1 MTPLHDGERT
11 KIDMSEE
18 KRQDHIYG
26 ITQGEIVPLTE
37 VKDPIFSEGMM
48 GKGIAMRPSVG
59 EVYAPFDG
67 SIVSVFPTKHA
78 ITLKS
83 EHGCEVL
90 IHVGIDTVNLNGQL
104 LEPLASEGK
113 TVKAGDII
121 MRFELEQIKARG
133 YDTVIPVVILNSPDY
148 EAIETTS
155 EENGNKETLLISMV
169 KDQKSVATTIH
180 EQKEFALEHAI
191 ISTLGGKENISSIGH
206 CATRLRVNLKDEK
219 LVDQK
224 KLESISGVLG
234 VVKSMGGIQIVIGNT
249 VNQVYANI
257 QKLYNIENSAADN
270 QEKISIPNQILNVLS
285 DILSPAVP
293 LIMASGFISA
303 ILVIMTRMGMDQKS
317 STYIILNAAAN
328 VVFYFLPVVLAYTA
342 SKRFKCNPI
351 YALFIGGL
359 LLHPDILGFAQKGGT
374 IDLFKLPVTAVDY
387 SSSLLP
393 IILSVWIL
401 SHVEKLADKYVPDA
415 AKYVFK
421 PFAIVVIML
430 PIVLCITGPA
440 GFLLGKA
447 VGSLLTLIYTHASWL
462 AILIVASLAP
472 FLVMTGMHIALT
484 PIIILSNFENL
495 GYDNM
500 LLIAFI
506 GMNFSQFAVALAVM
520 LKTKKSNLKQLA
532 ASCAL
537 TAFLSGITE
546 PTLYGISV
554 KLKKPFYATFI
565 GCIAN
570 GIFCAIANVKIFSF
584 APPSFFTLPIF
595 MNPDGTNTNFILALC
610 TIGITIVV
618 TFAATWI
625 LGFDDSV
632 FETEG

>member
-1 MTPLHDGERT
+1 
-11 KIDMSEE
+11 MSEQQ
-18 KRQDHIYG
+18 RQDQIYG
-26 ITQGEIVPLTE
+26 ITQGEIVPLNK
-37 VKDPIFSEGMM
+37 VKDPIFSEEMM
-48 GKGIAMRPSVG
+48 GKGIAMKPSLG

-67 SIVSVFPTKHA
+67 YVVSVFPTKHA

-83 EHGCEVL
+83 EQGCEVL
-90 IHVGIDTVNLNGQL
+90 IHVGIDTVNLNGEL
-104 LEPLASEGK
+104 LEPLVSENDKVK
-113 TVKAGDII
+113 TGEII
-121 MRFELEQIKARG
+121 MRFDLEQIKARG
-133 YDTVIPVVILNSPDY
+133 YDTVIPVVILNTPDY
-148 EAIETTS
+148 ETIQSTNEKTGDKTTS
-155 EENGNKETLLISMV
+155 LLSMEKAEELLP
-169 KDQKSVATTIH
+169 KKTDTQP
-180 EQKEFALEHAI
+180 EYALEQAI

-206 CATRLRVNLKDEK
+206 CATRLRVNLKDEAAVDEQK
-219 LVDQK
+219 LGN
-224 KLESISGVLG
+224 ISGVLG
-234 VVKSMGGIQIVIGNT
+234 IVKSMGGIQIVIGNT

-257 QKLYNIENSAADN
+257 QKLYNIENSIDDN
-270 QEKISIPNQILNVLS
+270 QEKISIPNRILNVLS

-303 ILVIMTRMGMDQKS
+303 ILVILTRLGMDQES

-342 SKRFKCNPI
+342 SKRFKCNTI

-359 LLHPDILGFAQKGGT
+359 LLHPNILGFAQKGGSV
-374 IDLFKLPVTAVDY
+374 DLFHLPVTAVDY

-401 SHVEKLADKYVPDA
+401 SYVEKLADRYVPNA

-421 PFAIVVIML
+421 PFVIVVIML
-430 PIVLCITGPA
+430 PIVLCLTGPA

-462 AILIVASLAP
+462 AILLVASLAP

-484 PIIILSNFENL
+484 PIIILTNFENL

-520 LKTKKSNLKQLA
+520 FKTKKSNLKQLA

-554 KLKKPFYATFI
+554 KLKKPLYATFI

-570 GIFCAIANVKIFSF
+570 GIFCSIANVKIFSF

-618 TFAATWI
+618 TFIATWI

-632 FETEG
+632 FETES

>member
-1 MTPLHDGERT
+1 
-11 KIDMSEE
+11 MSEQQ
-18 KRQDHIYG
+18 RQDQIYG
-26 ITQGEIVPLTE
+26 ITQGEIVPLNK
-37 VKDPIFSEGMM
+37 VKDPIFSEEMM
-48 GKGIAMRPSVG
+48 GKGIAMKPSLG

-67 SIVSVFPTKHA
+67 YVVSVFPTKHA

-83 EHGCEVL
+83 EQGCEVL
-90 IHVGIDTVNLNGQL
+90 IHVGIDTVNLNGEL
-104 LEPLASEGK
+104 LEPLVSENDKVK
-113 TVKAGDII
+113 TGEII
-121 MRFELEQIKARG
+121 MRFDLEQIKARG
-133 YDTVIPVVILNSPDY
+133 YDTVIPVVILNTPDY
-148 EAIETTS
+148 ETIQSTNEKTGDKTTS
-155 EENGNKETLLISMV
+155 LLSMEKAEELLP
-169 KDQKSVATTIH
+169 KKTDTQP
-180 EQKEFALEHAI
+180 EYALEQAI

-206 CATRLRVNLKDEK
+206 CATRLRVNLKDEATVDGQK
-219 LVDQK
+219 LGN
-224 KLESISGVLG
+224 ISGVLG
-234 VVKSMGGIQIVIGNT
+234 IVKSMGGIQIVIGNN

-257 QKLYNIENSAADN
+257 QKLYNIENSIDDN
-270 QEKISIPNQILNVLS
+270 QEKISIPNRILNVLS

-303 ILVIMTRMGMDQKS
+303 ILVILTRLGMDQES

-342 SKRFKCNPI
+342 SKRFKCNTI

-359 LLHPDILGFAQKGGT
+359 LLHPNILGFAQKGGSV
-374 IDLFKLPVTAVDY
+374 DLFHLPVTAVDY

-401 SHVEKLADKYVPDA
+401 SYVEKLADRYVPNA

-421 PFAIVVIML
+421 PFVIVVIML
-430 PIVLCITGPA
+430 PIVLCLTGPA

-462 AILIVASLAP
+462 AILLVASLAP

-506 GMNFSQFAVALAVM
+506 GMNFSQFAVVLAVM
-520 LKTKKSNLKQLA
+520 FKTKKSSLKQLA

-618 TFAATWI
+618 TFIATWI

-632 FETEG
+632 FETES